1 MSAAKEGRLRAWLVA
16 SSTTTFVSSLSMIA
30 MSFLEHSRSPRPSIL
45 LNAYLFL
52 TILFDIAQIR
62 TLWLASA
69 TQYELAFTRL
79 STTTV
84 ALKAAIMLLESQ
96 HKTRWVQW
104 DAKAHS
110 PEETTGIYGLG
121 AFVWLNKLFLT
132 GYRKTLRM
140 DDLFPLDSSM
150 AADSLHARLASI
162 MEDSKYHG
170 QRFGLAKALAK
181 TLSVP
186 LMLPIAP
193 RIAVI
198 GFTFCQPFLI
208 NSVLELLQEP
218 SEKRNPN
225 IGYGLIGAT
234 VLIYGGSSLSTAFYW
249 YFQERVLYMARG
261 CLAGAI
267 YKKTTEAKISVAD
280 DSAAITLMSTD
291 VEAVRRGFMFFH
303 EFWANVI
310 EVALASWLL
319 ERQLGVAFVAPI
331 GVVLL
336 CSVLTAFISRYASTR
351 QKAWMDKIQKR
362 VGMTAGVISNM
373 KNLRISGITEPI
385 EDLIQ
390 GLRIQELKTGNR
402 FRMIMVI
409 SVTIAFTPVLIAPL
423 ITFAVT
429 STFLNVT
436 VIFTSFSYL
445 LLLANP
451 FTALFQIIPTA
462 IGAFACL
469 GRVQAF
475 LERDPRVDFRESRSD
490 EVSDQKRSNRST
502 SGAPV
507 LAISN
512 GTFGWQEDKNSL
524 QDIDVDIPTSRL
536 TIVVGPIASGK
547 STLCK
552 TLLGETPVSHG
563 HVILGS
569 NSRKIG
575 YCDQNPFL
583 TNSTIKENIVGF
595 SQYNESR
602 YNEVIEATM
611 LPVDLLTLPS
621 GDETKVG
628 SNGITLSGGQK
639 QRVSIARALYLETDL
654 FIFDDI
660 LSGLDADTE
669 EQVFR
674 RVFGPEG
681 LIRKRDAT
689 TVLCTHSV
697 RHLPSADH
705 IVALGTDG
713 RIVEQGTFQDL
724 VANQKYVHSLGVKAK
739 DSDSSLPESSDK
751 LDEDEI
757 APDPLLRPRTTDTSV
772 SSHVSDLARA
782 NGDTAIYKHYA
793 KSIGLFNLTAF
804 MTTAAI
810 TGFFYNWMTVW
821 LSFWSAD
828 ITSPSPTHSNSWYLG
843 LYGLFQT
850 LCMAFL
856 FTFCYIAMRTIII
869 KSGAT
874 LHQAALKTVINAPL
888 RFFTTTDAG
897 VITNMFSQDMT
908 LIDGEL
914 PSSLLNV
921 TVDTFISLGMA
932 AVIAV
937 SSPYLAIAYPFL
949 VFVLWVIQK
958 FYLKTSRQ
966 LRLLDLEA
974 KSPL

>member
-1 MSAAKEGRLRAWLVA
+1 M
-16 SSTTTFVSSLSMIA
+16 
-30 MSFLEHSRSPRPSIL
+30 
-45 LNAYLFL
+45 
-52 TILFDIAQIR
+52 
-62 TLWLASA
+62 
-69 TQYELAFTRL
+69 
-79 STTTV
+79 
-84 ALKAAIMLLESQ
+84 MLLESQ

-104 DAKAHS
+104 DAKSHS

-140 DDLFPLDSSM
+140 DDLFPLDSAM
-150 AADSLHARLASI
+150 AADSLQARLASI
-162 MEDSKYHG
+162 MQNSKYYG
-170 QRFGLAKALAK
+170 QRFGLAKAMVK

-198 GFTFCQPFLI
+198 GFSFCQPFLI
-208 NSVLELLQEP
+208 NSVLDLLQEP
-218 SEKRNPN
+218 SDKRDPN
-225 IGYGLIGAT
+225 KGYGLIGAT
-234 VLIYGGSSLSTAFYW
+234 VLIYLGSSLSTAFYW

-291 VEAVRRGFMFFH
+291 IEAIRRGFMFIH
-303 EFWANVI
+303 EFWANLV

-336 CSVLTAFISRYASTR
+336 CAGLTAFTSRYASKR
-351 QKAWMDKIQKR
+351 QKAWMDRIQKR
-362 VGMTAGVISNM
+362 VGMTAGVITNM

-385 EDLIQ
+385 GDLIQ
-390 GLRIQELKTGNR
+390 GLRIDELKTGNR
-402 FRMIMVI
+402 FRMIMVL

-429 STFLNVT
+429 STFLDVT

-451 FTALFQIIPTA
+451 FTALFQTIPTA

-469 GRVQAF
+469 SRVQAF
-475 LERDPRVDFRESRSD
+475 LEKDPRIDFREARIDKVPEEKRGSTDGSSPGTPALT
-490 EVSDQKRSNRST
+490 VSK
-502 SGAPV
+502 GF
-507 LAISN
+507 
-512 GTFGWQEDKNSL
+512 FGWQEDKNNL

-552 TLLGETPVSHG
+552 TLLGETPIFHG
-563 HVILGS
+563 HVILGP
-569 NSRKIG
+569 NSRRIG

-595 SQYNESR
+595 SEYNESR

-611 LPVDLLTLPS
+611 LPVDLLTLPN
-621 GDETKVG
+621 GDDTKVG

-681 LIRKRDAT
+681 LIRMRNAT
-689 TVLCTHSV
+689 AVLCTHSV

-705 IVALGTDG
+705 IIALGTDG

-724 VANQKYVHSLGVKAK
+724 VANQKYVHSLGVKAR
-739 DSDSSLPESSDK
+739 DSDSSLSDLESSEK
-751 LDEDEI
+751 LDEEEI
-757 APDPLLRPRTTDTSV
+757 APDPLLRPRTTDTNV

-782 NGDTAIYKHYA
+782 NGDTTIYKHYF
-793 KSIGLFNLTAF
+793 KSIGLFNLGAF
-804 MTTAAI
+804 LTTAAI

-821 LSFWSAD
+821 LSFWSAGV
-828 ITSPSPTHSNSWYLG
+828 TSPTPTHSNSWYLG

-850 LCMAFL
+850 TCLIFL
-856 FTFCYIAMRTIII
+856 FIFCYIAMRTIIM
-869 KSGAT
+869 KSGAI

-897 VITNMFSQDMT
+897 VVTNMFSQDMT

-937 SSPYLAIAYPFL
+937 SSPYLAITYPFL
-949 VFVLWVIQK
+949 VLVLWVIQK
-958 FYLKTSRQ
+958 FYLRTSRQ